1 MKLRSTDDT
10 SEFRAIKKQRRN
22 GDRWMQAL
30 LAILAAG
37 ATALGGTTYLQ
48 TQEIAADPQAI
59 GLLTKENAK
68 ELEQR
73 MQHEIEAKVSAA
85 AAYDGAR
92 WEEIGNK
99 VERQYQIVETLAKT
113 MQSMGEKCA
122 EGAVRD
128 KVMEQQIR
136 DNREMLLRHLGAT
149 TSGSHGG
156 GSGQPIPNEP
166 P

>member
-1 MKLRSTDDT
+1 MKLRASDDT
-10 SEFRAIKKQRRN
+10 SEYKDIKRQRRK
-22 GDRWMQAL
+22 GDRWIQM
-30 LAILAAG
+30 ISIMMAAG
-37 ATALGGTTYLQ
+37 ATALGGSTYIQ
-48 TQEIAADPQAI
+48 TQDIAADPNTI
-59 GLLTKENAK
+59 GVLTKENAK

-99 VERQYQIVETLAKT
+99 VERQYQTFQTLAKT

-136 DNREMLLRHLGAT
+136 DNREMLLRHIGAT

-156 GSGQPIPNEP
+156 GMGQPELVEP

>member
-1 MKLRSTDDT
+1 MKMRESDDV
-10 SEFRAIKKQRRN
+10 SEYKDIKRQRRN
-22 GDRWMQAL
+22 GDRWIQM
-30 LAILAAG
+30 ISIMMAAG
-37 ATALGGTTYLQ
+37 ATALGGSTYIQ
-48 TQEIAADPQAI
+48 TQDIAADPNTI
-59 GLLTKENAK
+59 GVLTKENAK

>member
-1 MKLRSTDDT
+1 MKLRASDDT
-10 SEFRAIKKQRRN
+10 SEYKDIKRQRRN
-22 GDRWMQAL
+22 GDRWIQM
-30 LAILAAG
+30 ISIMMAAG
-37 ATALGGTTYLQ
+37 ATALGGSTYIQ
-48 TQEIAADPQAI
+48 TQDIAADPNTI
-59 GLLTKENAK
+59 GVLTKENAK

>member
-1 MKLRSTDDT
+1 MKLRESDDT
-10 SEFRAIKKQRRN
+10 SEYKAIKRQRRN
-22 GDRWMQAL
+22 GDRWIQM
-30 LAILAAG
+30 ISIMMAAG
-37 ATALGGTTYLQ
+37 ATALGGSTYIQ
-48 TQEIAADPQAI
+48 TQDIAADPNTI
-59 GLLTKENAK
+59 GVLTKENAK